1 MFFLKKNVS
10 TLQNFYYIYMFLGMT
25 ARLFMLFQTST
36 SFQTVSTFS
45 SFHTPLQDSAN
56 FEELAFN
63 TRAAAPFH
71 PKANKRGPLFRS
83 ADPHRVK
90 AKTQGGSHLEDQ
102 QQPFCT

>member
-1 MFFLKKNVS
+1 MFFFKKNVS
-10 TLQNFYYIYMFLGMT
+10 TLQKFYYIYMFLGMT

-56 FEELAFN
+56 FKELAFN